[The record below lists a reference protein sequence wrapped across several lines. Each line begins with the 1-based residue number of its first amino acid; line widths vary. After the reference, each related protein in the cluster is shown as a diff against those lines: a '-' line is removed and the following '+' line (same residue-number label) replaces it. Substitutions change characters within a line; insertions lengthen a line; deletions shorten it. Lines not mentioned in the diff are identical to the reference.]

1 MMAENERQWKFPPYC
16 QKCGKNYNDP
26 HLWCPNCQN
35 LIFIKPIKGPP
46 KSQILW
52 DSIWSFAPFLPSFSS
67 QISLQEGATPIISL
81 SNFPELQGL
90 KVKLEFR
97 NPTGS
102 FRDRA
107 SALLVSDAKSIHKKH
122 IIGASTGSFGISLSA
137 YTVKGRLKATNFVPS
152 NLELSKIE
160 QMKIYGAKVVDTHGT
175 LDSAINQAKILI
187 KQQDAYFPNPNEN
200 LLTIEGQKTIG
211 LELAF
216 QLENIENIILPRG
229 SGSLI
234 ISVYRGLLDA
244 QASGWI
250 EKIPHI
256 YAVSLDP
263 NSNVSLVES
272 LEIKDPRLMHEV
284 TRILKLTQ
292 GQEYSIDALEMLKDA
307 IAFAKSEGLFIA
319 PGSASV
325 LSAVKQL
332 KDDKNIDITNTVAI
346 LSGSGLN
353 AMNIFATQL
362 GRKKKV
368 VWGLSET
375 STTRF
380 KILNIIATQQANY
393 APAIA
398 NIFGKT
404 PSLQAIYQNLAL
416 LEKDGLIVDQTPN
429 KKRKSYILT
438 KKGQDLLENLQNII
452 DLRNL

>member
-1 MMAENERQWKFPPYC
+1 MWKSHPQC
-16 QKCGKNYNDP
+16 QKCGKKYDIP
-26 HLWCPNCQN
+26 HLWCPECQN
-35 LIFIKPIKGPP
+35 LISIAPIKGPP
-46 KSQILW
+46 KNQISCDLL
-52 DSIWSFAPFLPSFSS
+52 WSFAPFLPTFSS
-67 QISLQEGATPIISL
+67 RISLQEGATPIISL
-81 SNFPELQGL
+81 SNFPKLQGL

-107 SALLVSDAKSIHKKH
+107 CALLVSNAKSTHKKH

-137 YTVKGRLKATNFVPS
+137 YAAKGRLEVTNIVPS

-160 QMKIYGAKVVDTHGT
+160 QMKIYGAQVVEHGN
-175 LDSAINQAKILI
+175 LNSAIIQAKDLI

-211 LELAF
+211 LELAY

-250 EKIPHI
+250 KKIPHI

-272 LEIKDPRLMHEV
+272 LEVKDPRLMHEV
-284 TRILKLTQ
+284 TRILKLTK
-292 GQEYSIDALEMLKDA
+292 GQEYIIDALDMLNDA
-307 IAFAKSEGLFIA
+307 VDFAKSEGLFIE

-325 LSAVKQL
+325 LSAAKQL
-332 KDDKNIDITNTVAI
+332 KTNNESINLQKTVAI

-353 AMNIFATQL
+353 AMNIFATRL
-362 GRKKKV
+362 GGKKKV
-368 VWGLSET
+368 VWGLSES
-375 STTRF
+375 STTRYQ
-380 KILNIIATQQANY
+380 ILKIIAAKQANY
-393 APAIA
+393 APAIL
-398 NIFGKT
+398 KVLEDP
-404 PSLQAIYQNLAL
+404 PSLQAVYQHLTK
-416 LEKDGLIVDQTPN
+416 LEKDGLIVDQTPD

-438 KKGQDLLENLQNII
+438 KKGQDLFENLQNII
-452 DLRNL
+452 YLSDS

>member
-1 MMAENERQWKFPPYC
+1 MWKSHPQC
-16 QKCGKNYNDP
+16 QKCGKKYDIP
-26 HLWCPNCQN
+26 YLWCPECQN
-35 LIFIKPIKGPP
+35 LISITPIKGPP
-46 KSQILW
+46 KNQISC
-52 DSIWSFAPFLPSFSS
+52 DSLWSFAQFLPTFSS
-67 QISLQEGATPIISL
+67 RISLQEGATPIISL

-107 SALLVSDAKSIHKKH
+107 CALLVSDAKSTHKEH
-122 IIGASTGSFGISLSA
+122 IVGASTGSFGISLSA
-137 YTVKGRLKATNFVPS
+137 YAAKGQLEVTNIVPS

-175 LDSAINQAKILI
+175 LNSAINQAKDLI

-211 LELAF
+211 LELAY

-250 EKIPHI
+250 KEIPHI

-272 LEIKDPRLMHEV
+272 LEVKDPRLMHEV

-292 GQEYSIDALEMLKDA
+292 GQEYSIDAPEMIIDA
-307 IAFAKSEGLFIA
+307 FEVAKSEGLFIE

-325 LSAVKQL
+325 LSAAKRL
-332 KDDKNIDITNTVAI
+332 KIDKNDINLDNTVAI

-353 AMNIFATQL
+353 AMNIFATQR
-362 GRKKKV
+362 GATKNV
-368 VWGLSET
+368 VWGLSES

-380 KILNIIATQQANY
+380 KILKSIATQQANY
-393 APAIA
+393 APAILKV
-398 NIFGKT
+398 IDDP
-404 PSLQAIYQNLAL
+404 PSLQAVYQHLAN
-416 LEKDGLIVDQTPN
+416 LEKEELIADQTPD
-429 KKRKSYILT
+429 KKRKSYVLT
-438 KKGQDLLENLQNII
+438 KKGRELLENLQNII